1 MAGKNRERVARR
13 NKPNR
18 RYRQFTDRR
27 LEILRTAAAAFTR
40 SGFTRATMG
49 EIADKVQ
56 MAKGNL
62 YYYFPSKQ
70 DLLFFCQDESL
81 GRLLEQTAT
90 ISKTKLPA
98 DEQLRAM
105 IVFHIKTI
113 LEELPGSTAHTDFRS
128 LPSPLLK
135 KVIKKRDL
143 YERAYRTVIERGIK
157 QGVFRKC
164 NVKTAAWA
172 ILGALNWSVQWFS
185 PKGAI
190 TVDQLGQDFA
200 GLFIHSLKR
209 D

>member
-1 MAGKNRERVARR
+1 MAAKR
-13 NKPNR
+13 PNR

-27 LEILRTAAAAFTR
+27 LEILRSAASAFTR

-49 EIADKVQ
+49 EIAEKVE

-70 DLLFFCQDESL
+70 DLLFFCQEESL
-81 GRLLEQTAT
+81 GRLIDQASA
-90 ISKTKLPA
+90 ISSSDKQA

-105 IVFHIKTI
+105 IVVHIKTI

-128 LPSPLLK
+128 LPAPLLR
-135 KVIKKRDL
+135 KVIRKRDR
-143 YERAYRTVIERGIK
+143 YENVYRSVIERGIK

-164 NVKTAAWA
+164 SVKTATWA

-185 PKGAI
+185 PKGEI
-190 TVDQLGQDFA
+190 TVDQLGYEFA
-200 GLFIHSLKR
+200 DLFVRGLLK
-209 D
+209 

>member
-1 MAGKNRERVARR
+1 LAAKR
-13 NKPNR
+13 PNR
-18 RYRQFTDRR
+18 RYRQFTERR
-27 LEILRTAAAAFTR
+27 LEILRSAASAFTR

-70 DLLFFCQDESL
+70 DLLFFCQYESL
-81 GRLLEQTAT
+81 GRLINEAST
-90 ISKTKLPA
+90 ITKSKLDA

-105 IVFHIKTI
+105 IVCHIRTI

-128 LPSPLLK
+128 LPPPLLR
-135 KVIKKRDL
+135 KVIKKRDR
-143 YERAYRTVIERGIK
+143 YEEAYRFVIERGIK

-172 ILGALNWSVQWFS
+172 ILEALNWSVQWFS
-185 PKGAI
+185 PEGEI
-190 TVDQLGQDFA
+190 TVDQLGRKFA
-200 GLFIHSLKR
+200 DLFVNALKR
-209 D
+209 

>member
-1 MAGKNRERVARR
+1 LAAKR
-13 NKPNR
+13 PNR

-27 LEILRTAAAAFTR
+27 LEILRSAASAFTR

-49 EIADKVQ
+49 EIAEKVQ

-81 GRLLEQTAT
+81 GRLIDQAAA
-90 ISKTKLPA
+90 ISKSKARA
-98 DEQLRAM
+98 DDQLRAL
-105 IVFHIKTI
+105 IAFHIKTI

-128 LPSPLLK
+128 LPGPLLR
-135 KVIKKRDL
+135 KVIKKRDR
-143 YERAYRTVIERGIK
+143 YEEAYRALIERGIK

-185 PKGAI
+185 PKGEI
-190 TVDQLGQDFA
+190 TVDELGQEFGA
-200 GLFIHSLKR
+200 LFINALKR
-209 D
+209 

>member
-1 MAGKNRERVARR
+1 MAAKR
-13 NKPNR
+13 PNR

-27 LEILRTAAAAFTR
+27 LEILRSAASAFTR

-49 EIADKVQ
+49 EIAEKVQ

-81 GRLLEQTAT
+81 GRLLDQAAT
-90 ISKTKLPA
+90 ISKSQARA
-98 DEQLRAM
+98 DDQLRAL
-105 IVFHIKTI
+105 IAFHIKTI

-128 LPSPLLK
+128 LPAPLLR
-135 KVIKKRDL
+135 KVIKKRDR
-143 YERAYRTVIERGIK
+143 YEEAYRSVIERGIK
-157 QGVFRKC
+157 ENVFRKC

-185 PKGAI
+185 PKGEI
-190 TVDQLGQDFA
+190 TVDELGHEFGD
-200 GLFIHSLKR
+200 LFVNALKR
-209 D
+209 